1 MDDLDQRWE
10 LIGRYLVPSHIRGDN
25 FRREFPIGRAGRLLV
40 RHRLALP
47 FRVSRN
53 IPYPKVSRRRL
64 DRHNYDANTI
74 FASRGLYQPQ
84 AYYQALGC
92 AACSATQRLAAGPV
106 SASVRGP
113 LCMPPGSRLLA
124 V

>member
-1 MDDLDQRWE
+1 DIPSYGSPDWNRGSVLWPYHFRWCAETRQYLMDGLDQRWK

-53 IPYPKVSRRRL
+53 IPYPKVSRRRSL
-64 DRHNYDANTI
+64 REGFTNLKRTTKH
-74 FASRGLYQPQ
+74 S
-84 AYYQALGC
+84 
-92 AACSATQRLAAGPV
+92 AAPHAQRR
-106 SASVRGP
+106 S
-113 LCMPPGSRLLA
+113 
-124 V
+124 